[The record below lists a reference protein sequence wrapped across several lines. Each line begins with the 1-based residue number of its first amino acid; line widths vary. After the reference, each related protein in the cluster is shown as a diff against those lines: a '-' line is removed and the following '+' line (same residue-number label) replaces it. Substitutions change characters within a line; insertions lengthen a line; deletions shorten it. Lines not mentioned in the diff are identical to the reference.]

1 MKNKPFHITSAVFN
15 GNYPFLDGKYLYD
28 LNEKINRNSSE
39 LSKIFYDRLLIKYDL
54 KNTYF
59 KLFNYSFQKTLSF
72 YIDKFIRFQKFKDYF
87 FKNNIY
93 NHKSDIR
100 YITSPDELDKLSKD
114 HEFIQKNFIF
124 ICLKVYLQWCLY
136 I

>member
-1 MKNKPFHITSAVFN
+1 M
-15 GNYPFLDGKYLYD
+15 
-28 LNEKINRNSSE
+28 
-39 LSKIFYDRLLIKYDL
+39 
-54 KNTYF
+54 
-59 KLFNYSFQKTLSF
+59 
-72 YIDKFIRFQKFKDYF
+72 DKFIRFQKFKDYF

-124 ICLKVYLQWCLY
+124 IGKFYKMKFKLISNKKTN
-136 I
+136 IKKKI